1 MKKIFIVRHAKSSWS
16 HPELD
21 DFDRP
26 LNRRGKKNALE
37 MGQRLAD
44 RNVRPDELRTSP
56 AKRAAATAKRIA
68 QQISFPLENI
78 NKNFRLYHGSTSDMI
93 KLIQSISDETDTL
106 MLFGHNPG
114 LTDLVN
120 DLSGADIY
128 NIPTCGIAEI
138 NFEVSSWKEVN
149 EGIGELVTF
158 DYPKNIQEHS
168 TS

>member
-1 MKKIFIVRHAKSSWS
+1 MKKLFIVRHAKSSWS

-37 MGQRLAD
+37 MGQRLSD
-44 RNVRPDELRTSP
+44 RNVMPDELVTSP
-56 AKRAAATAKRIA
+56 ARRAAATAKRIA
-68 QQISFPLENI
+68 GQISYPLEKI
-78 NKNFRLYHGSTSDMI
+78 NKNDRLYHGSTNDMI
-93 KLIQSISDETDTL
+93 NIIQSRAHETDTL

-114 LTDLVN
+114 LTDLAN
-120 DLSGADIY
+120 DLSGSDIY

-138 NFEVSSWKEVN
+138 NFEVSSWMEIGAGK
-149 EGIGELVTF
+149 GELISF

-168 TS
+168 IS